1 MTEKGGAVAGAME
14 LAERIAKNAP
24 LSVSASKAMVRGTV
38 GMSEEEAWEYQKP
51 LMAKVF
57 TSDDAK
63 EGPRALRREARP
75 ELDRP
80 MTPMSP
86 TEYLPSIEYVAA
98 HSGSSRTRL
107 TPRTRMGA
115 R

>member
-1 MTEKGGAVAGAME
+1 MD

-24 LSVSASKAMVRGTV
+24 LSVAASKAMVRGTV

-63 EGPRALRREARP
+63 EGPRAFSEKRE
-75 ELDRP
+75 
-80 MTPMSP
+80 
-86 TEYLPSIEYVAA
+86 
-98 HSGSSRTRL
+98 
-107 TPRTRMGA
+107 PRFTGR
-115 R
+115 